1 MIRRAG
7 RIATEEI
14 PGFCSEIVSVTF
26 CMKMRPFSCS
36 FGFPSFVTSDR
47 VDILFLGLLTLIS
60 LQQRRIISK
69 R

>member
-1 MIRRAG
+1 MVRCAG
-7 RIATEEI
+7 RVLVGDI

-26 CMKMRPFSCS
+26 CIKMRPLSCS

-47 VDILFLGLLTLIS
+47 VDILFFGLLTLIS
-60 LQQRRIISK
+60 LQHRRIISN